1 MKIFLVE
8 DDKVYADFIT
18 KSLQNKYEIE
28 SFISA
33 EDCLNSLNGSNGN
46 RPEVLLLDY
55 KLPGMSGID
64 FFEKI
69 SPQINE
75 EETKVIMLSSID
87 DGNLVLDFIK
97 KGIRDY
103 VVKDDHVIESLE
115 AVIEGEDDYFFDDF
129 D

>member
-8 DDKVYADFIT
+8 DDKVYADFIS
-18 KSLQNKYEIE
+18 KSLQDKYEIE
-28 SFISA
+28 SFTSA
-33 EDCLNSLNGSNGN
+33 EDCLNALNGNP
-46 RPEVLLLDY
+46 PEVLLLDY
-55 KLPGMSGID
+55 KLPGMSGIE
-64 FFEKI
+64 FFQKI
-69 SPQINE
+69 NPQIE
-75 EETKVIMLSSID
+75 DDTKIIMLSSID

>member
-8 DDKVYADFIT
+8 DDTVYADFIS
-18 KSLQNKYEIE
+18 KSLQDKYEIE
-28 SFISA
+28 SFTSA
-33 EDCLNSLNGSNGN
+33 EDCLNAFNGN
-46 RPEVLLLDY
+46 PPEVLLLDY
-55 KLPGMSGID
+55 KLPGMSGIE

-69 SPQINE
+69 NPQIDDD
-75 EETKVIMLSSID
+75 TKVIMLSSID

-103 VVKDDHVIESLE
+103 VVKDDQVIESLT

>member
-8 DDKVYADFIT
+8 DDTVYADFIS
-18 KSLQNKYEIE
+18 KSLQDKYEIE
-28 SFISA
+28 SFTSA
-33 EDCLNSLNGSNGN
+33 EDCLNALNGNP
-46 RPEVLLLDY
+46 PEVLLLDY
-55 KLPGMSGID
+55 KLPGMNGIE

-69 SPQINE
+69 NPQIDDD
-75 EETKVIMLSSID
+75 TKVIMLSSID

-103 VVKDDHVIESLE
+103 VVKDDQVIESLK

>member
-1 MKIFLVE
+1 MKIYLVE
-8 DDKVYADFIT
+8 DDKVYADFIS
-18 KSLQNKYEIE
+18 KSLRDKYDIE
-28 SFISA
+28 LFSNA
-33 EDCLNSLNGSNGN
+33 EDCLNAMNGN
-46 RPEVLLLDY
+46 APEVLLLDY

-69 SPQINE
+69 SPQIE
-75 EETKVIMLSSID
+75 DDTKVIMLSSID

-103 VVKDDHVIESLE
+103 VVKDDNVIESLE

>member
-8 DDKVYADFIT
+8 DDKVYADFIS
-18 KSLQNKYEIE
+18 KSLESKYDIE
-28 SFISA
+28 TFFSA
-33 EDCLNSLNGSNGN
+33 EDCLTAINGN
-46 RPEVLLLDY
+46 TPEVLLLDY
-55 KLPGMSGID
+55 KLPGMNGIE

-69 SPQINE
+69 NPNIDE
-75 EETKVIMLSSID
+75 DTKVIMLSSID

-103 VVKDDHVIESLE
+103 VVKDDNVIESLE
-115 AVIEGEDDYFFDDF
+115 AVIEGADDYFFDDF

>member
-8 DDKVYADFIT
+8 DDKVYADFIA
-18 KSLQNKYEIE
+18 KSLQGKYDIE
-28 SFISA
+28 TFSSA
-33 EDCLNSLNGSNGN
+33 EDCLDAINGSV
-46 RPEVLLLDY
+46 PEVLLLDY
-55 KLPGMSGID
+55 KLPGMSGIE

-69 SPQINE
+69 SPKIE
-75 EETKVIMLSSID
+75 EDTKVIMLSSID

>member
-8 DDKVYADFIT
+8 DDTVYADFIS
-18 KSLQNKYEIE
+18 KSLRDKYEIE
-28 SFISA
+28 SFNSA
-33 EDCLNSLNGSNGN
+33 EDCLNAFNGN
-46 RPEVLLLDY
+46 PPEVLLLDY
-55 KLPGMSGID
+55 KLPGMSGIE

-69 SPQINE
+69 SPKIE
-75 EETKVIMLSSID
+75 EDTKVIMLSSID

-103 VVKDDHVIESLE
+103 VVKDDHVIASLE

>member
-8 DDKVYADFIT
+8 DDKVYSDFIT
-18 KSLQNKYEIE
+18 KSLQSKYNIE
-28 SFISA
+28 AFATA
-33 EDCLNSLNGSNGN
+33 EDCLTAVNSNM
-46 RPEVLLLDY
+46 PEVLLLDY
-55 KLPGMSGID
+55 KLPGMSGIE

-69 SPQINE
+69 NSQIE
-75 EETKVIMLSSID
+75 EDTKIIMLSSID

-103 VVKDDHVIESLE
+103 VVKDDNVIDSLI
-115 AVIEGEDDYFFDDF
+115 AVIEGNDDYFFDDF

>member
-1 MKIFLVE
+1 MKIYLVE

-18 KSLQNKYEIE
+18 KSLQDKYNIE
-28 SFISA
+28 LFSNA
-33 EDCLNSLNGSNGN
+33 EDCLNAMNGN
-46 RPEVLLLDY
+46 IPEVLLLDY
-55 KLPGMSGID
+55 KLPGMSGIE

-69 SPQINE
+69 TPQIE
-75 EETKVIMLSSID
+75 EDTKVIMLSSID

-103 VVKDDHVIESLE
+103 VVKDDNVIESLE

>member
-8 DDKVYADFIT
+8 DDKVYSDFIS
-18 KSLQNKYEIE
+18 KSLQDEYEIE
-28 SFISA
+28 VFDSA
-33 EDCLNSLNGSNGN
+33 EDCLKGMNGN
-46 RPEVLLLDY
+46 PPEVLLLDY

-69 SPQINE
+69 SPQINDD
-75 EETKVIMLSSID
+75 TKVIMLSSID

-103 VVKDDHVIESLE
+103 VVKDDNVIESLK

>member
-8 DDKVYADFIT
+8 DDKVYSDFIS
-18 KSLQNKYEIE
+18 KSLQDTYDIE
-28 SFISA
+28 AFATA
-33 EDCLNSLNGSNGN
+33 EDCLNAFNGN
-46 RPEVLLLDY
+46 PPEVLLLDY

-69 SPQINE
+69 NPQIE
-75 EETKVIMLSSID
+75 EDTKVIMLSSID

-103 VVKDDHVIESLE
+103 VVKDDNVIESLT
-115 AVIEGEDDYFFDDF
+115 AVIEDEDDYFFDDF